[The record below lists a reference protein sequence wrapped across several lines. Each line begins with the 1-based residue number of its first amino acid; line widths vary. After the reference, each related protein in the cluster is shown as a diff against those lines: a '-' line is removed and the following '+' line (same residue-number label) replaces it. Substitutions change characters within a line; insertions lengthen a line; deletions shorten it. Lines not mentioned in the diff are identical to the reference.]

1 LKDSQWLSTTI
12 PRMLTPR
19 FLPLSTNG
27 RKHGARSGAST
38 TNIQAFDAA
47 AQKAIRLE
55 RKIARMPAM
64 TAEGYHAKIEVIRK
78 AELED
83 EVLLTIMFLLGRD
96 VERLGI
102 ADAPPD
108 LRADW

>member
-1 LKDSQWLSTTI
+1 MAEHNDSANADAALLAAINEWKEAW
-12 PRMLTPR
+12 
-19 FLPLSTNG
+19 G
-27 RKHGARSGAST
+27 EVRSLDDEHPGL
-38 TNIQAFDAA
+38 DAA

-96 VERLGI
+96 AERLGI